1 MIGGGVAAA
10 CCKERLIN
18 YYPFGGFWDL
28 KGPARV
34 QSHFCVSYCL
44 GGCVV
49 TGPIYL
55 PQNSKNV
62 TAAGSSVTH
71 NSLQLLLPA
80 YDMTIYYYDEEAQRG
95 P

>member
-71 NSLQLLLPA
+71 NSLQLPFA
-80 YDMTIYYYDEEAQRG
+80 CMT
-95 P
+95 